1 MRNVLVK
8 ENCLLLNIFLLV
20 FKIRRKMWV
29 QTVRKDM
36 EKKMNVNWLK
46 LSWCHLKFCFIN

>member
-46 LSWCHLKFCFIN
+46 LSWCNLKFCFIN

>member
-1 MRNVLVK
+1 MRNALVK

-46 LSWCHLKFCFIN
+46 LSWCNLKFCFIN